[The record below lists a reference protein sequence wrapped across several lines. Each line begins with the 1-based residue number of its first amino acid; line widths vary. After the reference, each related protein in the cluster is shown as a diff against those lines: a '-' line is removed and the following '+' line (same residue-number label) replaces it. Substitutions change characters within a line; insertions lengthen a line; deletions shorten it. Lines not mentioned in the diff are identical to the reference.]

1 MQKHQQKCVIQV
13 LPALNSGGVERG
25 TLEISEYLVKKGW
38 RSVVISSGGKLVNRL
53 TRNGTKHINLET
65 NTKNPLKWS
74 NLRKK
79 LKNVFEDEKPD
90 IIHVRSRV
98 PAWTAGKVAKKMNI
112 PLISTIHGRHLASS
126 LLKKYY
132 NSASVNADK
141 IIAISDYVKN
151 NILKNN
157 PEKKDIIKVIHRGA
171 DIEMFNPENIPTSRI
186 IQISEMLQ
194 LPDEAKIIML
204 PARPSS
210 WKGHEI
216 LIKSFSSINNE
227 NIICIMPGADDDGH
241 YVTNLRNL
249 AKKYNV
255 LGKMVFLPFLDDLPA
270 AYMLADVV
278 VAPSLKPEPFGRVII
293 EAQAMGRPVIAFDHG
308 GASESIKNNIT
319 GLLVEP
325 KNEKELGN
333 AIEKLINMTEIQR
346 NNMANSSRK
355 HIVNKFSLDKMNRET
370 IKLYSEVL
378 KIK

>member
-1 MQKHQQKCVIQV
+1 MKKRQQKCVIQV

-53 TRNGTKHINLET
+53 TRNGTKHINLQT
-65 NTKNPLKWS
+65 NSKNPLKWN

-98 PAWTAGKVAKKMNI
+98 PAWTAGTVAKKMNI
-112 PLISTIHGRHLASS
+112 PLISTIHGSHLANS

-132 NSASVNADK
+132 NSASVNADR

-171 DIEMFNPENIPTSRI
+171 DIEMFNPEKIPTSRI

-227 NIICIMPGADDDGH
+227 NIICIMPGADDNGH

-255 LGKMVFLPFLDDLPA
+255 LGKIVFLPFLDDLPA

-293 EAQAMGRPVIAFDHG
+293 EAQAMGRPVISFNHG
-308 GASESIKNNIT
+308 GASESIKNNVT

-346 NNMANSSRK
+346 NNMANLSRK
-355 HIVNKFSLDKMNRET
+355 HIVNNFSLDKMNKET
-370 IKLYSEVL
+370 IKLYNEVL

>member
-53 TRNGTKHINLET
+53 TRNGTKHINLQT
-65 NTKNPLKWS
+65 NTKNPLKWN

-112 PLISTIHGRHLASS
+112 PLISTIHGSHLASS

-227 NIICIMPGADDDGH
+227 NIICIMPGADDNGH

-249 AKKYNV
+249 AKK
-255 LGKMVFLPFLDDLPA
+255 
-270 AYMLADVV
+270 
-278 VAPSLKPEPFGRVII
+278 
-293 EAQAMGRPVIAFDHG
+293 
-308 GASESIKNNIT
+308 
-319 GLLVEP
+319 
-325 KNEKELGN
+325 
-333 AIEKLINMTEIQR
+333 
-346 NNMANSSRK
+346 
-355 HIVNKFSLDKMNRET
+355 
-370 IKLYSEVL
+370 
-378 KIK
+378 